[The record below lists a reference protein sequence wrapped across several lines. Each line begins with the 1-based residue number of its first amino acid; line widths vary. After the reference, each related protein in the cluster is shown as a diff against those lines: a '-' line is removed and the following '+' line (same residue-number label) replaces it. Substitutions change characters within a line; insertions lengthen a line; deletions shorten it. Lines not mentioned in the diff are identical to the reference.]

1 MSKFELIVANLP
13 AIIGGSV
20 AGGIVLIVASVL
32 VLYLLKCRKDKFK
45 DGKISLDLNCLITK
59 FSFYLRG

>member
-20 AGGIVLIVASVL
+20 GGGIVLIVVCIL
-32 VLYLLKCRKDKFK
+32 VFYLINNRKTKFK
-45 DGKISLDLNCLITK
+45 DGKIS
-59 FSFYLRG
+59 